1 MLDKLEFKKRLE
13 ERTRRF
19 AVSVFRFVDGLEY
32 NTSNKIIGYQ
42 LGKASSS
49 VGANYREANRA
60 ESYDDFIHKIGIV
73 LKEISECVYW
83 LELIQELRGDS
94 KDLKNL
100 IKESIELLKMF
111 QSINRN
117 LRTSKTQ
124 QLEKSKNRKLNHYER
139 D

>member
-1 MLDKLEFKKRLE
+1 MLDKLEFKKQLE

-32 NTSNKIIGYQ
+32 NTSNKIIGHQ

-60 ESYDDFIHKIGIV
+60 ESYDDFVHKIGIV

-124 QLEKSKNRKLNHYER
+124 QLEKSKNRKIEN
-139 D
+139 

>member
-60 ESYDDFIHKIGIV
+60 ESYDDFVHKIGIV

-124 QLEKSKNRKLNHYER
+124 QLEKSKNRKIEN
-139 D
+139 

>member
-1 MLDKLEFKKRLE
+1 MLDKLEFKKQLE

-19 AVSVFRFVDGLEY
+19 AVSVFRFVDGLVY

-60 ESYDDFIHKIGIV
+60 ESYDDFVHKIGIV

-124 QLEKSKNRKLNHYER
+124 QLEKSKNRKIEN
-139 D
+139 